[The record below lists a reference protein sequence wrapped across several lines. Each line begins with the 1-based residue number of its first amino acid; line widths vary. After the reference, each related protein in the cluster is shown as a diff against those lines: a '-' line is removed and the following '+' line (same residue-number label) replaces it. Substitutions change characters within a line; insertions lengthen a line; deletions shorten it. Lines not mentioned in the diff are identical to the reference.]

1 VKTMGEGIHTGVA
14 ATASS
19 LGAFGNSIV
28 DTLTW
33 SRDVDAAT
41 NDLDLLSDMQD
52 VLGEEGVVLLD
63 ERIDLSR
70 HK

>member
-1 VKTMGEGIHTGVA
+1 
-14 ATASS
+14 
-19 LGAFGNSIV
+19 
-28 DTLTW
+28 
-33 SRDVDAAT
+33 VDAAT

>member
-1 VKTMGEGIHTGVA
+1 MYSNHIDLKQSVER
-14 ATASS
+14 SS
-19 LGAFGNSIV
+19 QYVSIV